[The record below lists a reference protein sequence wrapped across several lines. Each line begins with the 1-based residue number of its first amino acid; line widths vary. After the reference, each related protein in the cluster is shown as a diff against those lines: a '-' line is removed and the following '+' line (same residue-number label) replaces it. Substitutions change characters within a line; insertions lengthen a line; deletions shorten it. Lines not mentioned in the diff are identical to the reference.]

1 MAMKDTTLFRA
12 RDEVT
17 TSDLL
22 RCLEAVGAGDCRLLY
37 VHSEMSFGKPNPELG
52 KAGLLQA
59 VLDTLLELGVP
70 TLCVP
75 TFTFSFCNGVSYD
88 AKQSRSK
95 MGVFNEYVR
104 RLPEAERSNDPL
116 MSAAVLG
123 EDHQVVRDLGHH
135 SIGEGSTFDK
145 IHAAGTA
152 RFLFLGVGAAK
163 CFTYTHYVEE
173 RLRVPYRYD
182 RDFTGTIIDERSRGN
197 DGDAAR
203 EDTYTLYVRYKGV
216 VPESS
221 TKFEDFLVQTGRMKK
236 VPCGDNFISSI
247 AEPVAYEA
255 IAGKIR
261 DDASYFLAAPA
272 PAHKDTRFEL
282 AGEMVAL

>member
-1 MAMKDTTLFRA
+1 MKDTTLFRG
-12 RDEVT
+12 RDDVT

-22 RCLEAVGAGDCRLLY
+22 RCLEAVGASDCRVLY

-75 TFTFSFCNGVSYD
+75 TFTFSFCNGVAYD

-104 RLPEAERSNDPL
+104 RLPQAERSVDPL
-116 MSAAVLG
+116 MSSAVLG
-123 EDHQVVRDLGHH
+123 EDHDVVRDLGHH
-135 SIGEGSTFDK
+135 SIGAGCTFDK
-145 IHAAGTA
+145 LHASGQA

-182 RDFTGTIIDERSRGN
+182 RDFTGTIIDG
-197 DGDAAR
+197 DGQR
-203 EDTYTLYVRYKGV
+203 EETYTLYVRYNGV
-216 VPESS
+216 QPESS
-221 TKFEDFLVQTGRMKK
+221 TKFEDFLVQEGLMKK
-236 VPCGDNFISSI
+236 VVCGDNFISSI
-247 AEPVAYEA
+247 AEPVAYDT

-261 DDASYFLAAPA
+261 EDANYFLAAPA
-272 PAHKDTRFEL
+272 PDRKDAHFEVR
-282 AGEMVAL
+282 GEMVAL

>member
-1 MAMKDTTLFRA
+1 MKDTTLFHA

-17 TSDLL
+17 TSGLL
-22 RCLEAVGAGDCRLLY
+22 RCLESVGAADCRLLY
-37 VHSEMSFGKPNPELG
+37 IHSEMSFGRPNPELG
-52 KAGLLQA
+52 KSGLLQA

-75 TFTFSFCNGVSYD
+75 TFTFSFCNGASYD
-88 AKQSRSK
+88 VKQSRSK

-104 RLPEAERSNDPL
+104 RLPLAERAIDPL

-123 EDHQVVRDLGHH
+123 ADHQVVRDLGHH

-145 IHAAGTA
+145 IHAAGNA

-182 RDFTGTIIDERSRGN
+182 REFTGTIIDGEQRR
-197 DGDAAR
+197 D
-203 EDTYTLYVRYKGV
+203 DTYTLYVRYKGV
-216 VPESS
+216 VPEST
-221 TKFEDFLVQTGRMKK
+221 TKFEDFLVQEGLMKK
-236 VPCGDNFISSI
+236 VACGDNFISSI
-247 AEPVAYEA
+247 AEPVAYDT

-261 DDASYFLAAPA
+261 EDAGYFLAAPA
-272 PAHKDTRFEL
+272 PEHKDTRFEL
-282 AGEMVAL
+282 QGEMVAL

>member
-1 MAMKDTTLFRA
+1 MKDTTLFRS

-22 RCLEAVGAGDCRLLY
+22 RCLESVGAGDCRLLY

-88 AKQSRSK
+88 VKQSRSK
-95 MGVFNEYVR
+95 MGVFNEYIR
-104 RLPEAERSNDPL
+104 KLPEAERSLDPL
-116 MSAAVLG
+116 MSSAVLG
-123 EDHQVVRDLGHH
+123 ADHQVVQDLGHH

-145 IHAAGTA
+145 IHAAKNA

-182 RDFTGTIIDERSRGN
+182 REFTGAISHG
-197 DGDAAR
+197 GR
-203 EDTYTLYVRYKGV
+203 EYQDTYNLYVRYNGV

-221 TKFEDFLVQTGRMKK
+221 TKFEDFLVRDGLMKK
-236 VPCGDNFISSI
+236 VACGDNFISSI
-247 AEPVAYEA
+247 AEPVAYET

-261 DDASYFLAAPA
+261 EDAGYFLAAPA
-272 PAHKDTRFEL
+272 PERKDTRFEVQ
-282 AGEMVAL
+282 GEMVAL

>member
-1 MAMKDTTLFRA
+1 MKDTTLFRA

-17 TSDLL
+17 TSELL

-52 KAGLLQA
+52 KTGLLQA

-75 TFTFSFCNGVSYD
+75 TFTFSFCNGVAYD
-88 AKQSRSK
+88 PRQSRSK

-104 RLPEAERSNDPL
+104 RLPQAERSIDPL

-123 EDHQVVRDLGHH
+123 EDHKVVRDLGHH
-135 SIGEGSTFDK
+135 SVGEDSTFDK
-145 IHAAGTA
+145 IHAAKNA

-182 RDFTGTIIDERSRGN
+182 REFTGTIID
-197 DGDAAR
+197 GDVR
-203 EDTYTLYVRYKGV
+203 RDDTYTLYVRYKGV
-216 VPESS
+216 VPEST
-221 TKFEDFLVQTGRMKK
+221 TKFEDFVVHAGLMKK
-236 VPCGDNFISSI
+236 VACGDNFISSI

-261 DDASYFLAAPA
+261 DDAGYFLAAPA
-272 PAHKDTRFEL
+272 PEHKDTTFEL
-282 AGEMVAL
+282 KGEMVAL

>member
-1 MAMKDTTLFRA
+1 MKDTKLFRS

-17 TSDLL
+17 SSDLL
-22 RCLEAVGAGDCRLLY
+22 RCLESVGASDCRLLY
-37 VHSEMSFGKPNPELG
+37 IHSEMSFGKPNPELG
-52 KAGLLQA
+52 KAGLLEA
-59 VLDTLLELGVP
+59 VLDTLLQLGVP

-88 AKQSRSK
+88 VKESRSK
-95 MGVFNEYVR
+95 MGVLNEYIR
-104 RLPEAERSNDPL
+104 RLPEAKRSVDPL

-123 EDHQVVRDLGHH
+123 ADHHVVTGLGHH
-135 SIGEGSTFDK
+135 SIGAGCTFDK
-145 IHAAGTA
+145 IHDARNG

-182 RDFTGTIIDERSRGN
+182 REFTGTIT
-197 DGDAAR
+197 DGAR
-203 EDTYTLYVRYKGV
+203 RYEDTYTLYVRYNGV
-216 VPESS
+216 QPETT
-221 TKFEDFLVQTGRMKK
+221 TKFEDYLVRAGLMKK
-236 VPCGDNFISSI
+236 VACGDNFVSSI

-261 DDASYFLAAPA
+261 EDADYFLAAPY
-272 PAHKDTRFEL
+272 PPDRKDTRFEVHD
-282 AGEMVAL
+282 MVAL

>member
-1 MAMKDTTLFRA
+1 MKDITLFRA

-22 RCLEAVGAGDCRLLY
+22 RRLEAVGAGDCRLLY

-52 KAGLLQA
+52 KASLLQA

-75 TFTFSFCNGVSYD
+75 TFTFSFCNGVVYD
-88 AKQSRSK
+88 VKQSRSK

-104 RLPEAERSNDPL
+104 RLPQAERSGDPL
-116 MSAAVLG
+116 MSSAVLG
-123 EDHQVVRDLGHH
+123 ADHQVVRDLGHH

-145 IHAAGTA
+145 LHAGKQA

-182 RDFTGTIIDERSRGN
+182 REFTGTIS
-197 DGDAAR
+197 DGDGR
-203 EDTYTLYVRYKGV
+203 RDDTYSLYVRYRGV

-221 TKFEDFLVQTGRMKK
+221 TKFEDFMVREGLMKK
-236 VPCGDNFISSI
+236 VACGDNFISSV
-247 AEPVAYEA
+247 AEPVAYDA

-261 DDASYFLAAPA
+261 EDASYFLAAPA
-272 PAHKDTRFEL
+272 PEGKDTRFEL
-282 AGEMVAL
+282 QGEMVAL

>member
-1 MAMKDTTLFRA
+1 MKDTTLFRGRA
-12 RDEVT
+12 EVT

-22 RCLEAVGAGDCRLLY
+22 RCLESVGAGDCRLLY
-37 VHSEMSFGKPNPELG
+37 IHSEMSFGTPNPELG
-52 KAGLLQA
+52 KSGLLQA

-75 TFTFSFCNGVSYD
+75 TFTFSFCNGVPYD
-88 AKQSRSK
+88 VKQSRSK
-95 MGVFNEYVR
+95 MGAFNEYVR
-104 RLPEAERSNDPL
+104 RLPQAERSIDPL

-123 EDHQVVRDLGHH
+123 EDRQVVRDLGHH
-135 SIGEGSTFDK
+135 SIGAASTFDK
-145 IHAAGTA
+145 IHGLGHA

-182 RDFTGTIIDERSRGN
+182 RELTGTIIE
-197 DGDAAR
+197 GDRRR
-203 EDTYTLYVRYKGV
+203 EDTYTLFVRYHGV
-216 VPESS
+216 QPESS
-221 TKFEDFLVQTGRMKK
+221 TKFEDFLVQSGRMKK
-236 VPCGDNFISSI
+236 VACGDNFISSV

-261 DDASYFLAAPA
+261 EDADYFLAAPY
-272 PAHKDTRFEL
+272 PPDRKDTRFEVHD
-282 AGEMVAL
+282 MVAL

>member
-1 MAMKDTTLFRA
+1 MKDTTLFRG

-22 RCLEAVGAGDCRLLY
+22 RCLESVDAADCRLLY
-37 VHSEMSFGKPNPELG
+37 IHSEMSFGRPNPELG
-52 KAGLLQA
+52 KTGLLQA
-59 VLDTLLELGVP
+59 VLDTLRELGVP

-75 TFTFSFCNGVSYD
+75 TFTFSFCNGTAYD
-88 AKQSRSK
+88 VEQSRSK

-104 RLPEAERSNDPL
+104 RLPQAERSIDPL

-135 SIGEGSTFDK
+135 SIGAGSTFDK
-145 IHAAGTA
+145 LHALGHA

-182 RDFTGTIIDERSRGN
+182 REFTGTIIE
-197 DGDAAR
+197 GDRRR
-203 EDTYTLYVRYKGV
+203 EDTYTLYVRYHGV
-216 VPESS
+216 QPEST
-221 TKFEDFLVQTGRMKK
+221 TKFEDFLVQSGRMKK
-236 VPCGDNFISSI
+236 VSCGDNFISSI
-247 AEPVAYEA
+247 AEPVAYES

-261 DDASYFLAAPA
+261 EDADYFLAAPY
-272 PAHKDTRFEL
+272 PPDRKDTHFE
-282 AGEMVAL
+282 AHDMVAL